1 MAERIKPLT
10 REEAPEAARE
20 FYDQDERAFGVV
32 LNPTRVM
39 ARRPTILAA
48 GRALSRSVS
57 TEATLPAELRALMC
71 IHIATLVG
79 CPF

>member
-1 MAERIKPLT
+1 MSDRIRLLT
-10 REEAPEAARE
+10 REEAPEAARQ

-39 ARRPTILAA
+39 ARRPPILAA
-48 GRALSRSVS
+48 GRALSRSVG
-57 TEATLPAELRALMC
+57 TEAALPAELRALVC
-71 IHIATLVG
+71 IHIATRVG